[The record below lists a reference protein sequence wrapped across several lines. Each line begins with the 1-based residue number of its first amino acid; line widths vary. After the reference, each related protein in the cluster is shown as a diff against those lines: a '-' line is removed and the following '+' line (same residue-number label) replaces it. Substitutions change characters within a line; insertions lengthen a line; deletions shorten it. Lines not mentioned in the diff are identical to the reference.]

1 MRCCTIRI
9 IMLGWVGKAAAWAII
24 AWHFKVQNKLV
35 PTENKIVGHL
45 RHCSLIKNLL
55 IDRYS

>member
-1 MRCCTIRI
+1 
-9 IMLGWVGKAAAWAII
+9 MLGWVGKAAAWAII